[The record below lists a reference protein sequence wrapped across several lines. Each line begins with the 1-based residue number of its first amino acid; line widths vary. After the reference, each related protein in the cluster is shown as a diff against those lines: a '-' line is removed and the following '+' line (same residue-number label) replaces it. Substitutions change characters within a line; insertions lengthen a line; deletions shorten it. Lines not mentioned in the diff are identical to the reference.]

1 MAVNPKIIMM
11 VVDTL
16 STEKGRNIAL
26 KIVMVILGL
35 IMMIFTVFAGIISG
49 LLDVVETADLQDHW
63 QYIKSNL
70 SDIFRGME
78 TEIDDAVRA
87 EVYDF
92 MPDFSI
98 NLSKA
103 AINSE
108 FDGSSLILY
117 DSEEIESAKAVM
129 QQYAE
134 ELRSIGTESEFQQY
148 ISVFDDTDISFSDIT
163 DVHFREDANLDKI
176 SEYKDG
182 VKRFLY
188 TRAMETMPKYEYL
201 YEETVT
207 EDKRPCTVQTLNVTD
222 STGRE
227 QTVEYT
233 CIGGGTIYLPRF
245 IALYNVRQMREY
257 LMSTQNESQATESLD
272 AQLSEAVGNIPET
285 AEEAEEYIQSAWSGI
300 IDGHGALKLNIFE
313 VSNLT
318 ALMEN
323 SVYDGSV
330 TITTE
335 RADNKLSITLESPA
349 EDTWVEIFGIDESL
363 TQYVEEAQGAV
374 ELALRD
380 ADIPESEWSLN
391 LDGMVQ
397 AALFVYFEGFF
408 ELPVDRSEIAAGTNG
423 IVNQIGETS
432 SIHKYNY
439 GGVQH
444 DLPEDGVTLWLE
456 NGGAPVYANLL
467 NCGDCIQYA
476 YIYDVWDMENGGHI
490 ASADVTSKVL
500 NYSTVTIAYVIDTD
514 QFEKDYGFPF
524 PAINGVTS
532 NGTIT
537 LFVEYSCLSSLDGIS
552 EEHDI
557 GKDLFDISDGSIR
570 IGYSHTGRTD
580 TSRDFIT
587 GTNTY
592 YHSFPVGEETPHVTI
607 KTSFMSG
614 EVSQPQYSAPHYYR
628 GLSAADLGVEVN
640 PRLWFKGFRSNV
652 DDELFRTIA
661 AVEI

>member
-1 MAVNPKIIMM
+1 MM
-11 VVDTL
+11 VVESL
-16 STEKGRNIAL
+16 SSEKGRETAL

-35 IMMIFTVFAGIISG
+35 IMMIFTVFAGLISG
-49 LLDVVETADLQDHW
+49 LLDVVETTDLQNHW

-78 TEIDDAVRA
+78 TEIDDDVRA

-129 QQYAE
+129 LHYAE

-148 ISVFDDTDISFSDIT
+148 TAAFDVTDISFSDIT

-188 TRAMETMPKYEYL
+188 TRAMEIMPKYEYL

-207 EDKRPCTVQTLNVTD
+207 VDERPCTIQTLNVID

-257 LMSTQNESQATESLD
+257 LMSTQNESSATESLD
-272 AQLSEAVGNIPET
+272 AQLAEAVGNIPET

-318 ALMEN
+318 ALMES

-363 TQYVEEAQGAV
+363 TQYVEEAQSAV

-380 ADIPESEWSLN
+380 ADIPESEWTLN

-408 ELPVDRSEIAAGTNG
+408 ELPVDRSKIAAGTNG
-423 IVNQIGETS
+423 IVNQLGETS
-432 SIHKYNY
+432 RIHKYNY
-439 GGVQH
+439 GGVQQ
-444 DLPEDGVTLWLE
+444 DLPEDGVTLWFE
-456 NGGAPVYANLL
+456 NGSVPIYANLL

-500 NYSTVTIAYVIDTD
+500 NYSAVTIAYVIDTD

-524 PAINGVTS
+524 PEIDGVAS

-557 GKDLFDISDGSIR
+557 GEDLFDISDGSIR
-570 IGYSHTGRTD
+570 IGYSHAGKTD

-592 YHSFPVGEETPHVTI
+592 YHSFPVGEEIPHVTI
-607 KTSFMSG
+607 NTSFMSG

-628 GLSAADLGVEVN
+628 GLSAADFGVEVN
-640 PRLWFKGFRSNV
+640 PRLWFKGFRSNI

-661 AVEI
+661 AVEP

>member
-16 STEKGRNIAL
+16 STEKGRNIVL

-98 NLSKA
+98 DLSKA

-129 QQYAE
+129 LQYAE

-148 ISVFDDTDISFSDIT
+148 IAAFDDTNISFSDIT

-188 TRAMETMPKYEYL
+188 TCAMEIMPKYEYL

-207 EDKRPCTVQTLNVTD
+207 EDERPCTVQTLNVTD

-233 CIGGGTIYLPRF
+233 CIGGGTIYLPRL

-257 LMSTQNESQATESLD
+257 LISTQNESPATESLD
-272 AQLSEAVGNIPET
+272 AQLAEAVGNIPET

-335 RADNKLSITLESPA
+335 RTDNKLSITLESPA

-363 TQYVEEAQGAV
+363 TQYVEEAQSAV

-380 ADIPESEWSLN
+380 ADIPESEWTLN

-423 IVNQIGETS
+423 IVNQLGETS
-432 SIHKYNY
+432 RIHKYNY

-467 NCGDCIQYA
+467 NCGDCIQCA

-500 NYSTVTIAYVIDTD
+500 NYSAVTIAYVIDTD

-524 PAINGVTS
+524 PEIDGVTS

-557 GKDLFDISDGSIR
+557 GNDLFDISDGSIR
-570 IGYSHTGRTD
+570 IGYSHAGTTD
-580 TSRDFIT
+580 TRRDFII

-592 YHSFPVGEETPHVTI
+592 YHSFSVDEEIPHVTI

-661 AVEI
+661 AVEP

>member
-1 MAVNPKIIMM
+1 
-11 VVDTL
+11 
-16 STEKGRNIAL
+16 
-26 KIVMVILGL
+26 
-35 IMMIFTVFAGIISG
+35 
-49 LLDVVETADLQDHW
+49 
-63 QYIKSNL
+63 
-70 SDIFRGME
+70 
-78 TEIDDAVRA
+78 
-87 EVYDF
+87 
-92 MPDFSI
+92 
-98 NLSKA
+98 
-103 AINSE
+103 
-108 FDGSSLILY
+108 
-117 DSEEIESAKAVM
+117 
-129 QQYAE
+129 
-134 ELRSIGTESEFQQY
+134 
-148 ISVFDDTDISFSDIT
+148 
-163 DVHFREDANLDKI
+163 
-176 SEYKDG
+176 
-182 VKRFLY
+182 
-188 TRAMETMPKYEYL
+188 
-201 YEETVT
+201 
-207 EDKRPCTVQTLNVTD
+207 
-222 STGRE
+222 
-227 QTVEYT
+227 
-233 CIGGGTIYLPRF
+233 
-245 IALYNVRQMREY
+245 
-257 LMSTQNESQATESLD
+257 MSTQNESPATESLD
-272 AQLSEAVGNIPET
+272 AQLAEAVGNIPET

-318 ALMEN
+318 ALMES

-335 RADNKLSITLESPA
+335 RADNKLSITLESPT

-363 TQYVEEAQGAV
+363 TQYVEEAQSAV

-380 ADIPESEWSLN
+380 AGIPESEWMLS

-408 ELPVDRSEIAAGTNG
+408 ELQVDRSKIAAGTNG

-432 SIHKYNY
+432 RIHKYNY

-500 NYSTVTIAYVIDTD
+500 NYSAVTIAYVIDTD

-524 PAINGVTS
+524 PEIDGVTS
-532 NGTIT
+532 NGAIT

-552 EEHDI
+552 EELDI
-557 GKDLFDISDGSIR
+557 GEDLFDVSDGSIR
-570 IGYSHTGRTD
+570 VGYSHAGKTD
-580 TSRDFIT
+580 TRRDFIT

-592 YHSFPVGEETPHVTI
+592 YHSFPVGEEIPHVTI

-661 AVEI
+661 AVEP

>member
-1 MAVNPKIIMM
+1 MM
-11 VVDTL
+11 VADTL
-16 STEKGRNIAL
+16 STEKGRNTAL

-49 LLDVVETADLQDHW
+49 LLDVVETTDLQNHW

-78 TEIDDAVRA
+78 TEIDDDVRA
-87 EVYDF
+87 EVYNF

-129 QQYAE
+129 LQYAE

-148 ISVFDDTDISFSDIT
+148 ITAFDDTDISFSDIT
-163 DVHFREDANLDKI
+163 DVHFKDDTELNKI
-176 SEYKDG
+176 SDYKDG
-182 VKRFLY
+182 IKHFLY
-188 TRAMETMPKYEYL
+188 TRAMEAMPKYEYL

-207 EDKRPCTVQTLNVTD
+207 EDERPCTIQTLNVTD
-222 STGRE
+222 SAGNE
-227 QTVEYT
+227 QSVEYI

-257 LMSTQNESQATESLD
+257 LISTQNESPATESLD
-272 AQLSEAVGNIPET
+272 AQLAEAVGNIPET

-335 RADNKLSITLESPA
+335 RTDNKLSITLESPA
-349 EDTWVEIFGIDESL
+349 EDTWVEIFDIDESL
-363 TQYVEEAQGAV
+363 AEYVEEAQSAV

-380 ADIPESEWSLN
+380 ADIPESEWTLS

-408 ELPVDRSEIAAGTNG
+408 ELPVDRSEIAAGT
-423 IVNQIGETS
+423 
-432 SIHKYNY
+432 
-439 GGVQH
+439 
-444 DLPEDGVTLWLE
+444 
-456 NGGAPVYANLL
+456 
-467 NCGDCIQYA
+467 
-476 YIYDVWDMENGGHI
+476 
-490 ASADVTSKVL
+490 
-500 NYSTVTIAYVIDTD
+500 
-514 QFEKDYGFPF
+514 
-524 PAINGVTS
+524 

-570 IGYSHTGRTD
+570 IGYSHAGTTD
-580 TSRDFIT
+580 TRRDFII

-592 YHSFPVGEETPHVTI
+592 YHSFPVSEEIPHVTI

-614 EVSQPQYSAPHYYR
+614 EVSQPQYSSSHYYR

-661 AVEI
+661 AVEP

>member
-1 MAVNPKIIMM
+1 MM
-11 VVDTL
+11 VVESL
-16 STEKGRNIAL
+16 SSEKGRETAL

-35 IMMIFTVFAGIISG
+35 IMMIFTVFAGLISG
-49 LLDVVETADLQDHW
+49 LLDVVETTDLQNHW

-78 TEIDDAVRA
+78 TEIDDDVRA

-129 QQYAE
+129 LHYAE

-148 ISVFDDTDISFSDIT
+148 TAAFDVTDISFSDIT

-188 TRAMETMPKYEYL
+188 TRAMEIMPKYEYL

-207 EDKRPCTVQTLNVTD
+207 VDERPCTIQTLNVID

-257 LMSTQNESQATESLD
+257 LMSTQNESSATESLD
-272 AQLSEAVGNIPET
+272 AQLAEAVGNIPET

-318 ALMEN
+318 ALMES

-363 TQYVEEAQGAV
+363 TQYVEEAQSAV

-380 ADIPESEWSLN
+380 ADIPESEWTLN

-408 ELPVDRSEIAAGTNG
+408 ELPVDRSKIAAGTNG
-423 IVNQIGETS
+423 IVNQLGETS
-432 SIHKYNY
+432 RIHKYNY
-439 GGVQH
+439 GGVQQ
-444 DLPEDGVTLWLE
+444 DLPEDGVTLWFE
-456 NGGAPVYANLL
+456 NGSVPIYANLL

-500 NYSTVTIAYVIDTD
+500 NYSAVTIAYVIDTD

-524 PAINGVTS
+524 PEIDGVAS

-552 EEHDI
+552 EEHDV
-557 GKDLFDISDGSIR
+557 GEDLFDISDGSIR
-570 IGYSHTGRTD
+570 IGYSHAGKTD

-592 YHSFPVGEETPHVTI
+592 YHSFPVGEEIPHVTI

-628 GLSAADLGVEVN
+628 GLSAADFGVEVN
-640 PRLWFKGFRSNV
+640 PRLWFKGFRSNI

-661 AVEI
+661 AVEP

>member
-1 MAVNPKIIMM
+1 MAVNPKIVMM
-11 VVDTL
+11 VVESL
-16 STEKGRNIAL
+16 SSEKGRETAL

-35 IMMIFTVFAGIISG
+35 IMMIFTVFAGLISG
-49 LLDVVETADLQDHW
+49 LLDVVETTDLQNHW
-63 QYIKSNL
+63 RYIKSNL
-70 SDIFRGME
+70 NDIFRGME
-78 TEIDDAVRA
+78 TEIDKDIKA

-92 MPDFSI
+92 MPDFSV

-103 AINSE
+103 AINIE
-108 FDGSSLILY
+108 FNGNSLILY
-117 DSEEIESAKAVM
+117 DSEEIQSAKAVM
-129 QQYAE
+129 LQYAE
-134 ELRSIGTESEFQQY
+134 ELRSIGTESEFRQY
-148 ISVFDDTDISFSDIT
+148 TAAFDDTDISFSDIT
-163 DVHFREDANLDKI
+163 DVHFKEDTELNKI
-176 SEYKDG
+176 SDYKDG

-188 TRAMETMPKYEYL
+188 TRAMEATPKYEYL

-207 EDKRPCTVQTLNVTD
+207 EDERPCTIQTLNVTD
-222 STGRE
+222 SAGNE
-227 QTVEYT
+227 QSVEYI

-245 IALYNVRQMREY
+245 IAMYNVRQMREY
-257 LMSTQNESQATESLD
+257 LMGTQNDSTAVESLD
-272 AQLSEAVGNIPET
+272 AQLAEAVGGIPET
-285 AEEAEEYIQSAWSGI
+285 AEEAEEYIQNAWSGI

-318 ALMEN
+318 SLMED

-335 RADNKLSITLESPA
+335 RTDNKLSITLESPA
-349 EDTWVEIFGIDESL
+349 EDTWVEIFEIDESL
-363 TQYVEEAQGAV
+363 TKYVEEAQSAV
-374 ELALRD
+374 ELALQD
-380 ADIPESEWSLN
+380 ADIPESEWTLS

-408 ELPVDRSEIAAGTNG
+408 ELPVDRSELAAGTNG

-432 SIHKYNY
+432 TIHKYNY
-439 GGVQH
+439 GGAQH

-456 NGGAPVYANLL
+456 NGNVPVYANLL
-467 NCGDCIQYA
+467 NCGGCIQYA

-500 NYSTVTIAYVIDTD
+500 NYSAVTIAYVIDTD
-514 QFEKDYGFPF
+514 QFEKDYGFSF
-524 PAINGVTS
+524 PEIDGVTA

-552 EEHDI
+552 EDDI
-557 GKDLFDISDGSIR
+557 GEDLFDISDGSIR
-570 IGYSHTGRTD
+570 IGYSHGGRTD

-592 YHSFPVGEETPHVTI
+592 YHSFPVGEEIPHVTI
-607 KTSFMSG
+607 KTTFMSG
-614 EVSQPQYSAPHYYR
+614 EVSKPQYSQPHYYR
-628 GLSAADLGVEVN
+628 GLSAVDLGVEVN
-640 PRLWFKGFRSNV
+640 PRLWFKGFRSNI

-661 AVEI
+661 AVKP

>member
-16 STEKGRNIAL
+16 STEKGRNTAL

-49 LLDVVETADLQDHW
+49 LLDVVETTDLQNHW
-63 QYIKSNL
+63 RYIKSNL

-78 TEIDDAVRA
+78 TEIDDDVRA

-117 DSEEIESAKAVM
+117 DSEEIGSAKAVM
-129 QQYAE
+129 LHYAE

-148 ISVFDDTDISFSDIT
+148 IAAFDDTDISFSDIT

-182 VKRFLY
+182 VKHFLY
-188 TRAMETMPKYEYL
+188 TCAMETMPKYEYL

-207 EDKRPCTVQTLNVTD
+207 EDERPCTIQTLNVTD
-222 STGRE
+222 STGNV

-257 LMSTQNESQATESLD
+257 LMSTQNESPATESLD
-272 AQLSEAVGNIPET
+272 AQLAEAVGNIPET

-318 ALMEN
+318 ALMES

-363 TQYVEEAQGAV
+363 TQYVEEAQSAV

-380 ADIPESEWSLN
+380 ADIPESEWTLN

-408 ELPVDRSEIAAGTNG
+408 ELPVDRSKIAAGTNG
-423 IVNQIGETS
+423 IVNQLGETS
-432 SIHKYNY
+432 RIHKYNY
-439 GGVQH
+439 GGVQQ

-456 NGGAPVYANLL
+456 NGSVPIYANLL

-500 NYSTVTIAYVIDTD
+500 NYSAVTIAYVIDTD

-524 PAINGVTS
+524 PEIDGVAS

-557 GKDLFDISDGSIR
+557 GEDLFDISDGSIR
-570 IGYSHTGRTD
+570 IGYSHAGKTD

-592 YHSFPVGEETPHVTI
+592 YHSFPVGEEIPHVTI

-628 GLSAADLGVEVN
+628 GLSAADFGVEVN
-640 PRLWFKGFRSNV
+640 PRLWFKGFRSNI

-661 AVEI
+661 AVEP